1 MTKASRVLAAPE
13 DGDAAGPDNLDL
25 VREFWRFQIGF
36 PHLSPNLL
44 TNLRSQAPR
53 LPS

>member
-25 VREFWRFQIGF
+25 VREFWRIEIGF
-36 PHLSPNLL
+36 PCSGR
-44 TNLRSQAPR
+44 TY
-53 LPS
+53 